1 MKPSRSQIFSAVCCL
16 FLCLAN
22 PSWAAPRPAIAISSS
37 WQRGLYA
44 AYDRNSGYD
53 QIFYAPGLGAGSRR
67 QLTDSAF
74 DKATPQWG
82 PRGVTYYFYD
92 RVANEI
98 LACDGGDLF
107 YYLGENPDWELYLGC
122 FESNDDDASSVITDY
137 PLTGFASA
145 PDLDVASYAVA
156 SAETLTYFDA
166 FEHGAYP
173 VIVADADG
181 EFTLL
186 LHDDQAHLGSTD
198 YDDGFVIY
206 DAVTVD
212 TQESG
217 VVVSTGSGETE
228 WDGTITCPDCV
239 VVVDDDP
246 VGSEEEEEP
255 SDTSVT
261 DNDLSEESPS
271 DASGVDEDSGTIGD
285 ANQSGADSESDSENV
300 TSAAADFCSCQRPS
314 RGGADAS
321 SIGNVSVT
329 IAVDASV
336 TDVSG
341 DVVATASSQ
350 SNDSDV
356 VSVPDDQGATIS
368 PDASVAADPGASG
381 GFELSG
387 TSIGGCSLDA
397 DVGSSVS
404 SFWVIGLFVLPLLF
418 ARRMWRLF
426 RHFSLMSL
434 MARCLAAILFLQATL
449 PAAALGADV
458 SAVKIAIMPLSL
470 DGELTD
476 QKSKSVANHLRN
488 KLRTKFNV
496 LSVAD
501 VLQTVAMGDGGDA
514 ASIIRRADAVLDDYA
529 SFRRSAS
536 HTLEALD
543 EISRS
548 IVAAKTPSREMSRL
562 LLTSK
567 LSAAWLHYRQN
578 EKKSAQDVLETLPAI
593 AQVKPLLGDYAPA
606 FQRFVLGALM
616 ARENRATASF
626 AVSSNPLAAEV
637 YVDGVF
643 FGVTPTTLNLSPG
656 PHHVVWT
663 AFGRLSAVRQIDA
676 VGGKSRR
683 IAARLPWNNKDDARS
698 ISHREWRSLPAVK
711 RAALA
716 ASWAAR
722 SGSDLV
728 IVLGA
733 DGDENHEATVY
744 DARFGQFLTP
754 WESSLASE
762 VAVLSSWEGK
772 LERYLNGGG
781 ALASR
786 RFVDS
791 RVVVDPRIASR
802 LHKPLFARPAFWAAV
817 GAVVAG
823 GIVAGLLATQ
833 NQSSRPANGGLVVGF

>member
-1 MKPSRSQIFSAVCCL
+1 MKPSRAQIFSAVCCL

-22 PSWAAPRPAIAISSS
+22 PSWAAPRSAIAINSS
-37 WQRGLYA
+37 WQRGLYV
-44 AYDRNSGYD
+44 AYDRDSGYD
-53 QIFYAPGLGAGSRR
+53 QIFYASALGVGSRIR
-67 QLTDSAF
+67 LTDSAF
-74 DKATPQWG
+74 DKAAPQWG

-98 LACDGGDLF
+98 LTCDGGDLF
-107 YYLGENPDWELYLGC
+107 YYLGENPDWELNLGC
-122 FESNDDDASSVITDY
+122 FNSSDGGATPAIADY
-137 PLTGFASA
+137 PLTGFATA

-156 SAETLTYFDA
+156 SAEALTYFDS

-173 VIVADADG
+173 VIVTDADG
-181 EFTLL
+181 GFTLL
-186 LHDDQAHLGSTD
+186 LHDDEAHLGSTD

-206 DAVTVD
+206 DDVIVD

-217 VVVSTGSGETE
+217 VVISTGSGETE

-239 VVVDDDP
+239 VVVDDEP
-246 VGSEEEEEP
+246 VASEEETGNLEES
-255 SDTSVT
+255 SDTSAT
-261 DNDLSEESPS
+261 DNDLSEENSS
-271 DASGVDEDSGTIGD
+271 DAFGGDTTDDEDLSD
-285 ANQSGADSESDSENV
+285 SGAASGSENV
-300 TSAAADFCSCQRPS
+300 ASTATDSCSCQQSS
-314 RGGADAS
+314 RGCDGVTS
-321 SIGNVSVT
+321 SVNVSVT
-329 IAVDASV
+329 VSVDASV
-336 TDVSG
+336 TGASG
-341 DVVATASSQ
+341 DVTATASSQ
-350 SNDSDV
+350 ADDADV
-356 VSVPDDQGATIS
+356 VSMPDDESAAIS
-368 PDASVAADPGASG
+368 PDASVAAEPGVSG

-397 DVGSSVS
+397 NVGAPVS
-404 SFWVIGLFVLPLLF
+404 SFWFAGLFVLSLLF
-418 ARRMWRLF
+418 VRRLRLLS

-434 MARCLAAILFLQATL
+434 MARCLAGIIFLQATL

-458 SAVKIAIMPLSL
+458 SAVKIAIMPLFL
-470 DGELTD
+470 DGDLMD

-496 LSVAD
+496 LSVTD
-501 VLQTVAMGDGGDA
+501 VLQTVATGGGGDSA
-514 ASIIRRADAVLDDYA
+514 AIIRRADEVFDDYA
-529 SFRRSAS
+529 SFRRSAPR
-536 HTLEALD
+536 TLEALVG
-543 EISRS
+543 ISRS
-548 IVAAKTPSREMSRL
+548 IIATDNPSREMSRL

-578 EKKSAQDVLETLPAI
+578 EKRLAKDVLESLPEI
-593 AQVKPLLGDYAPA
+593 SLVDPLLGDYAPA
-606 FQRFVLGALM
+606 FQRFVRDAFT
-616 ARENRATASF
+616 ARENFVAASL

-663 AFGRLSAVRQIDA
+663 SSGRLSAVRQIDA
-676 VGGKSRR
+676 VSGKSRR
-683 IAARLPWNNKDDARS
+683 IVARLPWNNKDDAHPMSR
-698 ISHREWRSLPAVK
+698 RKWRALPAVK

-716 ASWAAR
+716 ASWASR

-733 DGDENHEATVY
+733 DGDEMREATVY

-754 WESSLASE
+754 WKSSLASE
-762 VAVLSSWEGK
+762 VAVLSSWQEK
-772 LERYLNGGG
+772 LERYLDGGG

-802 LHKPLFARPAFWAAV
+802 LHKSLVARPVFWVAV
-817 GAVVAG
+817 GAVVVG
-823 GIVAGLLATQ
+823 GVMAGLLVTQ